1 MQGAVQKLELI
12 RRAKALRTE
21 KMEKLNQLKLNIK
34 EYLDKKKVESAKQY
48 EIEGR
53 VVQLDTDKS
62 YLQIL
67 TERIG
72 SFWRTQTD
80 DEKLAAQLRDEKR
93 QEELDKL
100 KLELEEQ
107 KRKVSDLQSDFDRT
121 QQEIQDTEKLLSGF
135 NGPDDCFL
143 TLRKECFEK
152 TVLNYKYKVCMFD
165 SVDQDYTNLGK
176 FTSWDPKLG
185 VMKYEKGQSCWQG
198 PDRSAE
204 VILECYPKH
213 EILSVVEPAKC
224 EYKVRMGSP
233 AMCEIKEGDE
243 LLPYSPEP
251 SEEATTSDS
260 EETEEENEGPTDSS
274 DDNSAESSESH
285 DEL

>member
-1 MQGAVQKLELI
+1 
-12 RRAKALRTE
+12 
-21 KMEKLNQLKLNIK
+21 MEKLDQLKLSIK
-34 EYLDKKKVESAKQY
+34 EFLDKKKIESAKQY
-48 EIEGR
+48 EIESR

-72 SFWRTQTD
+72 SFWRSQTD

-93 QEELDKL
+93 QDELDKL

-176 FTSWDPKLG
+176 FTSWDYKLG

-198 PDRSAE
+198 PDRSAN
-204 VILECYPKH
+204 VVLECHPRN

-224 EYKVRMGSP
+224 EYKIRMGSP

-243 LLPYSPEP
+243 LLPYTPEP
-251 SEEATTSDS
+251 TEEVA
-260 EETEEENEGPTDSS
+260 ETENEDAADGS
-274 DDNSAESSESH
+274 DPSTESSESH